1 MKKSKSALRSVGLGL
16 AILLALVTYA
26 YGFKVTKVNLEE
38 TKSERR
44 QTQLIRILRALA
56 KPDIV
61 EFDKEQ
67 VKIEIPFYVPCPE
80 GGFEPE
86 VVDKTLAHFEPE
98 AYCADPGTKMK
109 FHGTNFE
116 PNVKGP
122 INFLP
127 PSGVTLGMGI
137 FETDENGNFEI
148 TVTIPRRPET
158 EIQYIETVTSKNV
171 GEPRFTR
178 TAIET
183 WDKIIETVFLA
194 LLATTLGT
202 LLAVPLSFFAARNL
216 MKDVTSPIIVVSL
229 NLIAIPIGIVLGGT
243 GATWMRDLSNLL
255 AVNGW
260 VILLSIIV
268 GSGIAYGLF
277 KWAVP
282 PEELEPPTSK
292 TRFIRSLTLVLT
304 ALVGVFVL
312 FMVSKLMII
321 IGTSASVNLGG
332 FGFLG
337 SFFADLGDILGMI
350 MVIVTALLGAGV
362 LSGISGKAGNLI
374 LKKFTNPTLKILG
387 IILGGIAGAL
397 WFLIIM
403 GGIDWIYQINQPL
416 IVRTI
421 PAILGA
427 VTGAILGAVYK
438 PKSPVPIGMAVYLIS
453 RTIFNVLRSIEAL
466 VMAIVFVVWVG
477 IGPFAG
483 SLALAL
489 HTIASLAKLY
499 SEQVESIMAGPIEAV
514 SATGANRL
522 QTIIYAVVP
531 QIIPPYIS
539 FTMYRWDINV
549 RMSTIIGF
557 AGGGGIGF
565 LLQQNINLLNYRA
578 ASVQMLAIA
587 IVVASMDYISSKL
600 REKIV

>member
-1 MKKSKSALRSVGLGL
+1 VKKSKSALRSVGLGL

-109 FHGTNFE
+109 FQGTNFE

-216 MKDVTSPIIVVSL
+216 MKDVTSPIIVVAL

-321 IGTSASVNLGG
+321 IGTSASGNLGG

-374 LKKFTNPTLKILG
+374 LKKFTTPTLKILG
-387 IILGGIAGAL
+387 IVLGGIAGAL

-438 PKSPVPIGMAVYLIS
+438 IKSPVPIGMAVYLIS

>member
-1 MKKSKSALRSVGLGL
+1 VKNSKSALRSIGLGL
-16 AILLALVTYA
+16 AILFALVTYA

-67 VKIEIPFYVPCPE
+67 VKLEIPFYVPCPE

-86 VVDKTLAHFEPE
+86 VVDKTIAHFEPE
-98 AYCADPGTKMK
+98 AYCADPGTKMI
-109 FHGTNFE
+109 FRGSNFE

-229 NLIAIPIGIVLGGT
+229 NLIAIPIGIVLGGS
-243 GATWMRDLSNLL
+243 GATWMRDLSNLI

-268 GSGIAYGLF
+268 GSVVAYGLF

-282 PEELEPPTSK
+282 PEELEPASGK
-292 TRFIRSLTLVLT
+292 IRFVRSLTLVLIT
-304 ALVGVFVL
+304 LISVFVL
-312 FMVSKLMII
+312 FMVS
-321 IGTSASVNLGG
+321 
-332 FGFLG
+332 
-337 SFFADLGDILGMI
+337 
-350 MVIVTALLGAGV
+350 
-362 LSGISGKAGNLI
+362 
-374 LKKFTNPTLKILG
+374 
-387 IILGGIAGAL
+387 
-397 WFLIIM
+397 
-403 GGIDWIYQINQPL
+403 
-416 IVRTI
+416 
-421 PAILGA
+421 
-427 VTGAILGAVYK
+427 
-438 PKSPVPIGMAVYLIS
+438 
-453 RTIFNVLRSIEAL
+453 
-466 VMAIVFVVWVG
+466 
-477 IGPFAG
+477 
-483 SLALAL
+483 
-489 HTIASLAKLY
+489 
-499 SEQVESIMAGPIEAV
+499 
-514 SATGANRL
+514 
-522 QTIIYAVVP
+522 
-531 QIIPPYIS
+531 
-539 FTMYRWDINV
+539 
-549 RMSTIIGF
+549 
-557 AGGGGIGF
+557 
-565 LLQQNINLLNYRA
+565 
-578 ASVQMLAIA
+578 
-587 IVVASMDYISSKL
+587 
-600 REKIV
+600 